1 MASILLEN
9 VSKSYD
15 GKIILND
22 INYKIDSGFVA
33 LMGESGTGK
42 TTLLRL
48 ISGLE
53 KADSGSIK
61 VEGKIAYVFAET
73 NLFNSVSVLDNVT
86 CVMNGDKKNNEA
98 VAKTILDKLGLENE
112 YKTKPKNLSTGMAQR
127 VSIARA
133 MASDREI
140 YLLDEPFRGLDDKTK
155 SDTME
160 YLKEYLSDKLV
171 IMVTHDIKE
180 AEYFT
185 DKILSIFN
193 LNLTQNNS

>member
-1 MASILLEN
+1 MASISLEN

-112 YKTKPKNLSTGMAQR
+112 YKTKPKNLSTGMSQR

-133 MASDREI
+133 IASNRDI
-140 YLLDEPFRGLDDKTK
+140 YLLDEPFRGLDEKTRG
-155 SDTME
+155 DIME
-160 YLKEYLSDKLV
+160 YLKEFLKDKIV
-171 IMVTHDIKE
+171 IMVTHDPEE
-180 AEYFT
+180 AAFFT
-185 DKILSIFN
+185 DEIYRIDNKSMHK
-193 LNLTQNNS
+193 TS